1 MNKTILFIIVLVLI
15 VLGGGLVIRQM
26 GSSPTSTVPSATE
39 LQSEQPVI
47 GETDVTEMVVEP
59 TSTVEGTF
67 VDEGR
72 VKEFAVTGSPFKFS
86 LSEIRVKKGDTVKIV
101 FTNTEGF
108 HDWVIDEFNAKTTQI
123 AAGKTETVTFVADQA
138 GTFEYY
144 CSVGQHR
151 ANGMKGNLI
160 VEE

>member
-1 MNKTILFIIVLVLI
+1 MNKTLLFVVVLVLI

-26 GSSPTSTVPSATE
+26 GAQPTSTVPAATE

-47 GETDVTEMVVEP
+47 GESNVEEMVVNP
-59 TSTVEGTF
+59 TATIEGNF
-67 VDEGR
+67 INEAN
-72 VKEFAVTGSPFKFS
+72 VKEFAISGSNFKYS
-86 LSEIRVKKGDTVKIV
+86 LPEIKVKLGDTVKIV
-101 FTNTEGF
+101 FTNSDGF
-108 HDWVIDEFNAKTTQI
+108 HDWVIDEFNAKTPQI

-138 GTFEYY
+138 GSFEYY

-151 ANGMKGNLI
+151 ANGMKGNLV